1 VRSRVLVIDS
11 SAAGIAGDMLV
22 AAAIDLGAHQKET
35 VDAMLSAKEH
45 LKGCDRLEISVKD
58 VVKHGFKAK
67 HVSVETLE
75 TVHERKADEMISA
88 LRDAL
93 SSLSLSKE
101 ARNFAIK
108 SLETLAGA
116 ERRLHDE
123 KPSKVHLH
131 EAGSVDTLVDI
142 LGTAY
147 ALDDLGIF
155 SDTKVFATPV
165 AVGGG
170 TFAFSHGRVPNPG
183 PAVLEI
189 ARQHKLA
196 IVGGPVESEIAT
208 PTGVAMLANLA
219 DENVKFY
226 PSMKPL
232 SIGLGAGTKDL
243 DIPNVLRLTLGEPYS
258 QLPLEEI
265 AILETN
271 LDDITGEHLAYASES
286 LIDAGA
292 KDVSI
297 IPTIAKKGRPGYLVR
312 VVSDIGKAEEIAEK
326 LMLETGTLGVR
337 ITTSARHVARREV
350 VTVPVQ
356 LNRKKLS
363 ISVKVSRNRKG
374 QIIAVKPEYEELR
387 ELAKKMDIPLKRL
400 AEEAV
405 SAARLKIKL
414 QS

>member
-1 VRSRVLVIDS
+1 MQSRVLVIDS
-11 SAAGIAGDMLV
+11 SVAGIAGDMLV
-22 AAAIDLGAHQKET
+22 AAAIDLGANQKAT

-45 LKGCDRLEISVKD
+45 LRGCRRLEISVKN

-67 HVSVETLE
+67 HVSVEALE
-75 TVHERKADEMISA
+75 TVHERRAGEMISA
-88 LRDAL
+88 LQDTL

-101 ARNFAIK
+101 AKNFAAK
-108 SLETLAGA
+108 SLKTLADA
-116 ERRLHDE
+116 EGRLHDE
-123 KPSKVHLH
+123 KASKVHLH
-131 EAGSVDTLVDI
+131 EAGSIDTLVDI
-142 LGTAY
+142 LGVAY

-155 SDTKVFATPV
+155 ANTKVFATPI

-170 TFAFSHGRVPNPG
+170 TFSFSHGRVPNPG

-196 IVGGPVESEIAT
+196 IVGGPVEAEIAT

-226 PSMKPL
+226 PAMKPL
-232 SIGLGAGTKDL
+232 SVGLGAGTKDF

-258 QLPLEEI
+258 HLPLEEI

-271 LDDITGEHLAYASES
+271 LDDITGEHLAYASET

-312 VVSDIGKAEEIAEK
+312 VIADAAKAEEIAEK
-326 LMLETGTLGVR
+326 LMMETGTLGVR
-337 ITTSARHVARREV
+337 ITTSARHIANREV
-350 VTVPVQ
+350 ITVPVQ
-356 LNRKKLS
+356 LKGKRVS
-363 ISVKVSRNRKG
+363 ISVKVSRNMKG

-387 ELAKKMDIPLKRL
+387 KLAKKMDIPFKRL
-400 AEEAV
+400 AEEVV
-405 SAARLKIKL
+405 SATKSKIKL
-414 QS
+414 